1 MFKIDKKNQM
11 IREKINLSSQVV
23 HAIATMVAL
32 SRFPCNVT
40 YL

>member
-1 MFKIDKKNQM
+1 
-11 IREKINLSSQVV
+11 VV

-32 SRFPCNVT
+32 SRFPCNIT